1 MHSSTKRY
9 FLILLACLASTLCN
23 AQDLGACARL
33 DISLSAKY
41 TACKELVSD
50 SKYSKTQQA
59 RAAVMAGLINQMNK
73 GSAHESI
80 GLFLLSVDKGDLSG
94 YALIGDIYREGYG
107 SVSKDYEKALDYY
120 YRDTSNSHV
129 KTNGLALLNL
139 YGQGVEQNYA
149 KALALTWMTFQ
160 QSTSS
165 LYSDRICNLYA
176 EEKYGLQN
184 IPKAHMWCSVSV
196 KFENH
201 PQLKAFYEDKR
212 FKLAAKLSPTQLAQ
226 SNNLLKKCESSGYM
240 YCEVELNIK

>member
-1 MHSSTKRY
+1 MHFITKRY
-9 FLILLACLASTLCN
+9 FLILLAFLASTLSN
-23 AQDLGACARL
+23 AQDLGACARV

-50 SKYSKTQQA
+50 SKYSNAQQA
-59 RAAVMAGLINQMNK
+59 RAAVIAGILNQINK
-73 GSAHESI
+73 GSAQESI

-107 SVSKDYEKALDYY
+107 SVSKDFEKALDYY

-160 QSTSS
+160 QSTNS
-165 LYSDRICNLYA
+165 LYSDRICSLYA

-201 PQLKAFYEDKR
+201 PQLKAYYEDKR

-240 YCEVELNIK
+240 NCEVALNIK